1 MNAPKIR
8 LAGYL
13 ALGAAVAV
21 GGGYGWARTVHVP
34 PIVEVGSTACG
45 VPTSSARFGVPLQTI
60 VQAAGGLS
68 FGLGPVDMPEGGGPI
83 RLHFEPSIDDQA
95 RDVRLVDDTLYLPT
109 AFGRERRSP
118 TRITLHCREGVIGS
132 VRYQGGRRE
141 SATFN
146 VLRGSAAM
154 ISGRSDGGRATDPP
168 PTPRID

>member
-1 MNAPKIR
+1 MNAAKFR

-13 ALGAAVAV
+13 ALGAAAAV
-21 GGGYGWARTVHVP
+21 GAGYGWARSVHMP

-68 FGLGPVDMPEGGGPI
+68 FGIGPVEVPEGGGPI
-83 RLHFEPSIDDQA
+83 RLRFESSIDDQA

-109 AFGRERRSP
+109 AFGRERRP
-118 TRITLHCREGVIGS
+118 PIRITLHCREGVIGS

-146 VLRGSAAM
+146 VLRASAAM
-154 ISGRSDGGRATDPP
+154 VSGRSDGGRAIDPP
-168 PTPRID
+168 PTPTID